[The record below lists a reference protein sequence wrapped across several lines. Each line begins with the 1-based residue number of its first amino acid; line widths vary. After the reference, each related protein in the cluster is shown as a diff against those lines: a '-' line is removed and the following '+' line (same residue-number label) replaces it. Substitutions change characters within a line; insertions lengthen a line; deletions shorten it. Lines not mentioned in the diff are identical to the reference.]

1 MAVTSMV
8 RTACGLLPPEPG
20 VYRFT
25 DAAGRVL
32 YVGRATDLR
41 SRTRSYWG
49 DLRERRHLR
58 RMVGQIV
65 GVEAVVCA
73 SLHEASWLERNL
85 LERSLPR
92 WNRTRGGQEV
102 PCWLVLDD
110 GPRRP
115 GLVLVWSEP
124 DAPAFGPY
132 LGATAAKLA
141 WSGLVRA
148 CPLHLTGTHLDA
160 TDRSLAEARGVAPRD
175 REAFGGVLRSLL
187 SGDSDAAARVRSA
200 LTEAREA
207 AAERLAFETAS
218 RIQAE
223 LAALDWLIAPQR
235 VTGCTPADLAVHGW
249 SDGVLFSL
257 TASDGRLDRWSV
269 TAVDADAA
277 ASKLHRTPPQWR
289 DFAARNAE
297 LASALRRALGPR

>member
-1 MAVTSMV
+1 
-8 RTACGLLPPEPG
+8 
-20 VYRFT
+20 
-25 DAAGRVL
+25 
-32 YVGRATDLR
+32 
-41 SRTRSYWG
+41 
-49 DLRERRHLR
+49 
-58 RMVGQIV
+58 V

-132 LGATAAKLA
+132 L
-141 WSGLVRA
+141 
-148 CPLHLTGTHLDA
+148 
-160 TDRSLAEARGVAPRD
+160 
-175 REAFGGVLRSLL
+175 
-187 SGDSDAAARVRSA
+187 
-200 LTEAREA
+200 
-207 AAERLAFETAS
+207 
-218 RIQAE
+218 
-223 LAALDWLIAPQR
+223 AALDWLIAPQR

-257 TASDGRLDRWSV
+257 TASDGRLDGWSV
-269 TAVDADAA
+269 TTVDADAA
-277 ASKLHRTPPQWR
+277 ASKLQRTPPHWR

-297 LASALRRALGPR
+297 LAAALRRALGPR